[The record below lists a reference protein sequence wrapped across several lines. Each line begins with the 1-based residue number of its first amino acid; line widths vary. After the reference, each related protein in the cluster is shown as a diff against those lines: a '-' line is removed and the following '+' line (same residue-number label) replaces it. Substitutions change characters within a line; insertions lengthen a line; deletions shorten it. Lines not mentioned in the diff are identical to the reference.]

1 MAIQTIN
8 VGTTA
13 NDGTGNSLR
22 TSFIICN
29 NNFSY
34 LNSIITG
41 NGNIISANSLTANS
55 LTANSLTANSLTANS
70 LTANSLT
77 ANSLTA
83 NTSTVN
89 GNVYLGQSMSFVPT
103 NANLQI
109 AGTQNNYFQVQLQNK
124 SNGTAASTD
133 YVATA
138 DNGSDS
144 DTYIDMGI
152 NGSTYSQAAF
162 NLTKANDGYLY
173 VYGNTTTGGGNLVLS
188 TFTARD
194 IIFSTNGS
202 TTANEIARI
211 KNNTG
216 LIIGTNV
223 VSTGSG
229 TGALQV
235 TGGAAITGNA
245 YVGAAV
251 IASNGTVSTGTFTGS
266 YSNGIVSDFVTGMGR
281 ISVSGYS
288 GLTIYNLGLA
298 NTPLLA
304 VDSSG
309 NATVSGTIIANI
321 GISTVGTISANTVSA
336 NSAVIV
342 SNITVLGNIIGTLDS
357 QTTSGIKSVG
367 TLANLVVAAGGAI
380 RSSSNSTGWNLSN
393 VQSTSYTVLNN
404 FGSNA
409 TTATIALSYGAPSRV
424 FIDVNANCTFTYG
437 NITTGVDHNVSV
449 RNRSAGTANIIM
461 PNSNNNKGSNVIP
474 ISTGVTAAFRFIA
487 ADATAANVVAIIT
500 SN

>member
-13 NDGTGNSLR
+13 NDGTGDSLR

-34 LNSIITG
+34 LNSTITG
-41 NGNIISANSLTANS
+41 NGNITLANSLTANS
-55 LTANSLTANSLTANS
+55 VIANSV
-70 LTANSLT
+70 
-77 ANSLTA
+77 TA

-89 GNVYLGQSMSFVPT
+89 GNVYLGQSMGFVPT

-152 NGSTYSQAAF
+152 NSSTYSQAAF

-173 VYGNTTTGGGNLVLS
+173 VYGNATTGGGNLVLS

-202 TTANEIARI
+202 ATANEIARI

-216 LIIGTNV
+216 LIIGTNIA
-223 VSTGSG
+223 STGSG

-245 YVGAAV
+245 YVGAAL
-251 IASNGTVSTGTFTGS
+251 IASNGTVSTGTFTGT
-266 YSNGIVSDFVTGMGR
+266 YGNNAIISDYITGMGR
-281 ISVSGYS
+281 ISVGSTS
-288 GLTIYNLGLA
+288 GLTIYNGGLA
-298 NTPLLA
+298 NTPLL
-304 VDSSG
+304 VISNIG
-309 NATVSGTIIANI
+309 NATVTGTVTAN
-321 GISTVGTISANTVSA
+321 GISITGTATASIISAGNILANTAS
-336 NSAVIV
+336 ITG
-342 SNITVLGNIIGTLDS
+342 NITAGNLISFGNIYGTLDS
-357 QTTSGIKSVG
+357 TTTSIIRSVG
-367 TLANLVVAAGGAI
+367 TLTNLSMSANSTISSSTNTGFNLANVAAISYVTYNNFNTNITVASANLSPGIASRI
-380 RSSSNSTGWNLSN
+380 FIDINSNL
-393 VQSTSYTVLNN
+393 TVTYN
-404 FGSNA
+404 
-409 TTATIALSYGAPSRV
+409 TIA
-424 FIDVNANCTFTYG
+424 
-437 NITTGVDHNVSV
+437 TGCEHTLYI
-449 RNRSAGTANIIM
+449 RNRSASTANVIL
-461 PNSNNNKGSNVIP
+461 PNSNNNKGTNVIP
-474 ISTGVTAAFRFIA
+474 ITAGITSVFVLTP
-487 ADATAANVVAIIT
+487 ADTTAANVVVNIT
-500 SN
+500 NN